1 MGTNRLPGID
11 ARAFSA
17 RVLAPSRAP
26 QRLGLISRPSG
37 LVSGE
42 RVAYASLRVHFQVRH
57 ESLYRYD
64 VPVQLG
70 SHVVRLTPRAEGT
83 VLGHRRLTVAPVPV
97 FQTEEVD
104 AYGNSVTRV
113 EFNGSTQTLHVLS
126 ELELDV
132 VLPPPLTVSSPSLP
146 FTSGEYWLNAYRQGP
161 FHPSVL
167 QFAQALASEAQGEPV
182 RFLDHLTR
190 TLYTRTDRHIRPTGH
205 AREAHETLALGSGA
219 CRDLT
224 VLFLEACR
232 SQGLAARFVSG
243 YQAQAQTP
251 DGQRHLHAWA
261 EVFLPGLGWSGWDA
275 THGVRVTDG
284 HVALCA
290 APHQAATMPIEGGF
304 FFQGATVN
312 STLDHSVRIATS

>member
-1 MGTNRLPGID
+1 
-11 ARAFSA
+11 
-17 RVLAPSRAP
+17 
-26 QRLGLISRPSG
+26 
-37 LVSGE
+37 
-42 RVAYASLRVHFQVRH
+42 VHFHVRH

-64 VPVQLG
+64 VPIQLG
-70 SHVVRLTPRAEGT
+70 SHVVRLTPRAEGV
-83 VLGHRRLTVAPVPV
+83 VLGYRRLTVQPVPA
-97 FQTEEVD
+97 FQSEEVD
-104 AYGNSVTRV
+104 AFGSSVTRV
-113 EFNGSTQTLHVLS
+113 EFSGSTQTLHVLS
-126 ELELDV
+126 EFELDTL
-132 VLPPPLTVSSPSLP
+132 LPPQLGVSSPSLASPSLP
-146 FTSGEYWLNAYRQGP
+146 FTSAEYWLNAYRPGP
-161 FHPSVL
+161 FHPSVQ
-167 QFAQALASEAQGEPV
+167 QFAQGLASEARHEPV
-182 RFLDHLTR
+182 AFLDHLTH
-190 TLYTRTDRHIRPTGH
+190 TLYTRTDRHIRPSGQ

-261 EVFLPGLGWSGWDA
+261 EVFLPGMGWRGWDA